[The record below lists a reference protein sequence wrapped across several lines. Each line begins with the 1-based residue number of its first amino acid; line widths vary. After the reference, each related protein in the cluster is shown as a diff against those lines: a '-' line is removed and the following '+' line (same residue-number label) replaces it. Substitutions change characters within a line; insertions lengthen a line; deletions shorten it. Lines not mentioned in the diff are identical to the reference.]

1 VNLSTTT
8 RQAYSEVNEIINLLD
23 KDDRQKIPLKLRKY
37 FEREREKEYKKSIN
51 LDIPIKEQNL
61 KRETIAIV
69 TMLNLKYIC
78 SNEEERAKLR
88 KQYEENEQIYQKKLK
103 NDDRHKVKFTL
114 GNYDNLKMPSF
125 ALNENKTCYMSD
137 EEVSKT
143 VKELVDKNVQVYR
156 VEEKDTLEDLLI
168 KMMDGE

>member
-1 VNLSTTT
+1 MNLSTTT

-37 FEREREKEYKKSIN
+37 FEREREKDYKKSIN

-88 KQYEENEQIYQKKLK
+88 KQYEENEQIYQKKLSEK
-103 NDDRHKVKFTL
+103 YNV
-114 GNYDNLKMPSF
+114 DNLF
-125 ALNENKTCYMSD
+125 KTNN
-137 EEVSKT
+137 EEV
-143 VKELVDKNVQVYR
+143 VEQPKELANVKKEGFLKKISNFFKKIFKR
-156 VEEKDTLEDLLI
+156 K
-168 KMMDGE
+168 